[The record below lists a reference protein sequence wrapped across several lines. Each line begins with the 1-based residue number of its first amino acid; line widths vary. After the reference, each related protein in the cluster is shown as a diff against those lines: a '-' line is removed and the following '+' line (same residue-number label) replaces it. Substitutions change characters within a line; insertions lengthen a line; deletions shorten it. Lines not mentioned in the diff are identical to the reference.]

1 MDKLA
6 LYFFAE
12 EQYVDFPN
20 SLKSLQDLI
29 SKLFLLTKNNIN
41 KINICY
47 NNLDSSILSI
57 KNEKDYKSFLKKS
70 INNIYLDA
78 GQNYEIYEEFI
89 SQKEKKEDNEDI
101 KRYNELLQKEQE
113 TKKFY
118 ESEIKNGESEL
129 NDINKLLED
138 LNARK
143 ISIVNSINEA
153 KKKYE
158 KEKKKISDELS
169 DLKQKLG
176 K

>member
-12 EQYVDFPN
+12 EQYIDFPN

-47 NNLDSSILSI
+47 NNIDSTLLSI

-89 SQKEKKEDNEDI
+89 SKKEKKEDNEDI

-129 NDINKLLED
+129 NDINKLLEV

>member
-12 EQYVDFPN
+12 EQYIDFPN

-47 NNLDSSILSI
+47 NNIDSTLLSI

-89 SQKEKKEDNEDI
+89 SQKEKKEENEDV
-101 KRYNELLQKEQE
+101 KRFNELLKKEQE

-138 LNARK
+138 FNARK

>member
-12 EQYVDFPN
+12 EQYIDFPN

-89 SQKEKKEDNEDI
+89 SQKEKKEENEDV
-101 KRYNELLQKEQE
+101 KRFNELLKKEQE

-129 NDINKLLED
+129 NDINKLLEG

>member
-12 EQYVDFPN
+12 EQYIDFPN

-89 SQKEKKEDNEDI
+89 SQKEKKEENEDV
-101 KRYNELLQKEQE
+101 KRFNELLKKEQE

-169 DLKQKLG
+169 DLKQKLD

>member
-12 EQYVDFPN
+12 EQYIDFPN

-47 NNLDSSILSI
+47 NNIDSTLLSI

-89 SQKEKKEDNEDI
+89 SQKEKKEENDDV
-101 KRYNELLQKEQE
+101 KRFNELLKKEQE

-129 NDINKLLED
+129 NDINKLLEG

>member
-12 EQYVDFPN
+12 EQYIDFPN

-47 NNLDSSILSI
+47 NNIDSTLLSI

-89 SQKEKKEDNEDI
+89 SQKEKKEENEDV
-101 KRYNELLQKEQE
+101 KRFNELLKKEQE

-129 NDINKLLED
+129 NDINKILEV

>member
-47 NNLDSSILSI
+47 NNIDSTLLSI

-89 SQKEKKEDNEDI
+89 SQKEKKEENEDV
-101 KRYNELLQKEQE
+101 KRFNELLKKEQE

-129 NDINKLLED
+129 NDINKLLEV

>member
-12 EQYVDFPN
+12 EQYIDFPN

-47 NNLDSSILSI
+47 NNIDSTLLSI

-129 NDINKLLED
+129 NDINKLLEV

>member
-12 EQYVDFPN
+12 EQYIDFPN

-47 NNLDSSILSI
+47 NNSDSTLLSI

-78 GQNYEIYEEFI
+78 GQNYEIYAEFI
-89 SQKEKKEDNEDI
+89 SQKEKKEENEDV
-101 KRYNELLQKEQE
+101 KRFNELLKKEQE

-138 LNARK
+138 FNARK

>member
-1 MDKLA
+1 MNKLA

-12 EQYVDFPN
+12 EEYIDFPKT
-20 SLKSLQDLI
+20 LQSLQELI
-29 SKLFLLTKNNIN
+29 TQLFLITKNNLN

-47 NNLDSSILSI
+47 NNIDSTLLSI

-89 SQKEKKEDNEDI
+89 SQKEKKEENEDV
-101 KRYNELLQKEQE
+101 KRFNELLKKEQE

-129 NDINKLLED
+129 NDINKILED
-138 LNARK
+138 FNARK

>member
-89 SQKEKKEDNEDI
+89 SQKEKKEENEDV
-101 KRYNELLQKEQE
+101 KRFNELLKKEQE

-129 NDINKLLED
+129 NDINKILED

-158 KEKKKISDELS
+158 KEKKKISEELS

>member
-47 NNLDSSILSI
+47 NNIDSTLLSI

-89 SQKEKKEDNEDI
+89 SQKEKKEENEDV
-101 KRYNELLQKEQE
+101 KRFNELLKKEQE

>member
-12 EQYVDFPN
+12 EQYIDFPN

-47 NNLDSSILSI
+47 NNIDSTLLSI

-78 GQNYEIYEEFI
+78 GQNYEIYEDFI
-89 SQKEKKEDNEDI
+89 SQKEKKEENEDV
-101 KRYNELLQKEQE
+101 KRFNELLKKEQE

>member
-12 EQYVDFPN
+12 EQYIDFPN

-47 NNLDSSILSI
+47 NNIDSTLLSI

>member
-89 SQKEKKEDNEDI
+89 SQKEKKEENEDV
-101 KRYNELLQKEQE
+101 KRFNELLKKEQE

>member
-12 EQYVDFPN
+12 EQYIDFPN

>member
-12 EQYVDFPN
+12 EQYIDFPN

-47 NNLDSSILSI
+47 NNSDSTLLSI

-89 SQKEKKEDNEDI
+89 SQKEKKEENEDV
-101 KRYNELLQKEQE
+101 KRFNELLKKEQE

-138 LNARK
+138 FNARK

>member
-12 EQYVDFPN
+12 EQYIDFPN

-47 NNLDSSILSI
+47 NNIDSTLLSI

-89 SQKEKKEDNEDI
+89 SQKEKKEENEDV
-101 KRYNELLQKEQE
+101 KRFNELLKKEQE

-129 NDINKLLED
+129 NDINKILED

>member
-12 EQYVDFPN
+12 ELYIDFPN

-47 NNLDSSILSI
+47 NNIDSTLLSI

-78 GQNYEIYEEFI
+78 SQNYEIYEEFI
-89 SQKEKKEDNEDI
+89 SQKEKKEENEDV
-101 KRYNELLQKEQE
+101 KRFNELLKKEQE

>member
-12 EQYVDFPN
+12 EQYIDFPN

-47 NNLDSSILSI
+47 NNIDSTLLSI

-89 SQKEKKEDNEDI
+89 SQKEKKEENEDV
-101 KRYNELLQKEQE
+101 KRFNELLKKEQQ

-169 DLKQKLG
+169 GLKQKLG

>member
-129 NDINKLLED
+129 NDINKLLEG

>member
-47 NNLDSSILSI
+47 NNLDSSILLI

>member
-12 EQYVDFPN
+12 EQYIDFPN

-47 NNLDSSILSI
+47 NNIDSTLLSI

-89 SQKEKKEDNEDI
+89 SQKEKKEENEDV
-101 KRYNELLQKEQE
+101 KRFNELLKKEQE

-129 NDINKLLED
+129 NDINKLLEV

-153 KKKYE
+153 TKKYE

>member
-6 LYFFAE
+6 LYFYAE
-12 EQYVDFPN
+12 EQYIDFPN

-47 NNLDSSILSI
+47 NNIDSTLLSI

-89 SQKEKKEDNEDI
+89 SQKEKKEENEDV
-101 KRYNELLQKEQE
+101 KRFNELLKKEQE

-129 NDINKLLED
+129 NDINKLLEV

>member
-12 EQYVDFPN
+12 EQYIDFPN

-89 SQKEKKEDNEDI
+89 SQKEKKEENEDV
-101 KRYNELLQKEQE
+101 KRFNELLKKEQE

-129 NDINKLLED
+129 NDINKLLEV

>member
-12 EQYVDFPN
+12 EQYIDFPN

-47 NNLDSSILSI
+47 NNIDSTLLSI

-89 SQKEKKEDNEDI
+89 SQKEKKEENEDV
-101 KRYNELLQKEQE
+101 KRFNELLKKEQE

-153 KKKYE
+153 KKRYE

>member
-12 EQYVDFPN
+12 EQYIDFPN

-47 NNLDSSILSI
+47 NNIDSTLLSI

-89 SQKEKKEDNEDI
+89 SQKEKKEENEDV
-101 KRYNELLQKEQE
+101 KRFNELLKKEQE

>member
-12 EQYVDFPN
+12 EQYIDFPN

-47 NNLDSSILSI
+47 NNIDSTLLSI

-89 SQKEKKEDNEDI
+89 SQKEKKEENEDV
-101 KRYNELLQKEQE
+101 KRFNELLKKEQE

-129 NDINKLLED
+129 NDINKLLEV

>member
-12 EQYVDFPN
+12 EQYIDFPN

-29 SKLFLLTKNNIN
+29 SKLFLLKKNNIN

-47 NNLDSSILSI
+47 NNIDSTLLSI

-89 SQKEKKEDNEDI
+89 SQKEKKEENEDV
-101 KRYNELLQKEQE
+101 KRFNELLKKEQE

-129 NDINKLLED
+129 NDINKLLEG

>member
-12 EQYVDFPN
+12 EQYIDFPN

-47 NNLDSSILSI
+47 NNLDSSILLI

-89 SQKEKKEDNEDI
+89 SQKEKKEENEDV
-101 KRYNELLQKEQE
+101 KRFNELLKKEQE

>member
-12 EQYVDFPN
+12 EQYIDFPN

-47 NNLDSSILSI
+47 NNIDSTLLSI

-89 SQKEKKEDNEDI
+89 SQKEKKEENEDV
-101 KRYNELLQKEQE
+101 KRFKELLKKEQE

>member
-12 EQYVDFPN
+12 EQYIDFPN

-47 NNLDSSILSI
+47 NNIDSTLLSI

-78 GQNYEIYEEFI
+78 SQNYEIYEEFI
-89 SQKEKKEDNEDI
+89 SQKEKKEENEDV
-101 KRYNELLQKEQE
+101 KRFNELLKKEQE

>member
-12 EQYVDFPN
+12 EQYIDFPN

-89 SQKEKKEDNEDI
+89 SQKEKKEENEDV
-101 KRYNELLQKEQE
+101 KRFNELLKKEQE

>member
-12 EQYVDFPN
+12 EQYIDFPN

-47 NNLDSSILSI
+47 NNIDSTLLSI

-89 SQKEKKEDNEDI
+89 SQKEKKEENEDV
-101 KRYNELLQKEQE
+101 KRFNELLKKEQE

-129 NDINKLLED
+129 NDINKLLEG